1 MYEDSNPVKMFESRR
16 IGIIG
21 IGGGGDIA
29 SAYILCR
36 VFKDFFKVDFCL
48 PIAVLWERWVVDPI
62 AGPPSKSLIRDAVVK
77 ECAYITGRSYVS
89 RGLYTYKPQAS
100 ILASLTDN
108 VIPSITLEYGVEGYV
123 RCLNELT
130 RDYSLDCF
138 VGLDVGGDILAE
150 GWEDG
155 LGSPLT
161 DAMGLA
167 ALSNFK
173 SFIAVLAP
181 GADGELPQEYVLS
194 KISELA
200 KRGGYIGSIGLWAN
214 YLKYIEEVTSKVE
227 TEAGRVPVI
236 ALKGFDGIYGIRGG
250 LRKVRV
256 NIVSTILFLLNTNTL
271 YNSSKLALSLT
282 STKSLAEAIKKAEE
296 LGVVTEFHTEL
307 RKMIITLANKAY
319 KPQQSSRILGGQSSG
334 VG

>member
-1 MYEDSNPVKMFESRR
+1 MYEGSNPVKMFEGRR

-29 SAYILCR
+29 SAYVLCM
-36 VFKDFFKVDFCL
+36 VFKDFFKVDLCL
-48 PIAVLWERWVVDPI
+48 PIAVLWERWVVDPV
-62 AGPPSKSLIRDAVVK
+62 AGPPSKSLIRNATIR
-77 ECAYITGRSYVS
+77 ECAYITDKSYVS
-89 RGLYTYKPQAS
+89 RGFYTYKPQAAV
-100 ILASLTDN
+100 LASLTNN

-123 RCLNELT
+123 RCLNELAS
-130 RDYSLDCF
+130 DYSLDCF
-138 VGLDVGGDILAE
+138 IGLDVGGDILAE

-200 KRGGYIGSIGLWAN
+200 KRGGYIGSIGLWTN
-214 YLKYIEEVTSKVE
+214 YLRRMEEVTSKVE
-227 TEAGRVPVI
+227 TEAGRIPVI
-236 ALKGFDGIYGIRGG
+236 ALKGFDGIYSIRSG

-271 YNSSKLALSLT
+271 YKSSKLALSLT
-282 STKSLAEAIKKAEE
+282 STKNLAEAIKKAEE
-296 LGVVTEFHTEL
+296 LSVVTEFHTEL
-307 RKMIITLANKAY
+307 RKMMLTLANKAY